1 MKSLEQSD
9 IDFLDELSKLHYCQL
24 YMPPHNKKN
33 TPFFLLKDVKNVTYI
48 DLDQDLSDEQ
58 GNLAKDLTVE
68 GLHINAN
75 GYEVITRKIMP
86 YLIKDKE

>member
-33 TPFFLLKDVKNVTYI
+33 TPFFLLKDVKNYS
-48 DLDQDLSDEQ
+48 LDENNFFTQLQMAGFSFLC
-58 GNLAKDLTVE
+58 NKE
-68 GLHINAN
+68 GHIEII
-75 GYEVITRKIMP
+75 GIM
-86 YLIKDKE
+86 